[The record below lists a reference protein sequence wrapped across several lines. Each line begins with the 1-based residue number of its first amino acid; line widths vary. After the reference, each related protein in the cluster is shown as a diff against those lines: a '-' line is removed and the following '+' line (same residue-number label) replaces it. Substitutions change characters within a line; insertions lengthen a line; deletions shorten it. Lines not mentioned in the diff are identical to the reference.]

1 MNVYLEKKKSISGR
15 VHFQTAQG
23 ILIESRGT
31 HVTGGLAASW
41 SELLG
46 QPSPTP
52 RPAGTTERGSADGC
66 LSCCVGEQV
75 VLRLVRA
82 ARTSR
87 PFGCRSNFSAL
98 RRRARRVCTAATSA

>member
-66 LSCCVGEQV
+66 LKPQISHNI
-75 VLRLVRA
+75 RLQA
-82 ARTSR
+82 PIST
-87 PFGCRSNFSAL
+87 
-98 RRRARRVCTAATSA
+98 